1 MSKIKD
7 IDPIEQADAERIA
20 GQAEETLAKADEER
34 INEIKR
40 VAVMESITGD
50 LPSDTESLWL
60 ITEQGLGRICMD
72 IVLVGRALMAL
83 KDSLPHG
90 EFLAGLKDRGIPV
103 RTAQRMMLVARRFAD
118 RTGRLL
124 KLSRSKLYAIAE
136 MLDDDQVE
144 QLEAGEDVLGLTLD
158 EAERMTARDL
168 RERLRKMEADVE
180 VKEKLLAEKNQ
191 HIDDLATELERL
203 KGGVPEVETPG
214 VLADIEREKLDAVAG
229 MMQLK
234 ARIMDMERRD
244 DVGRA
249 EWFALRAAVETLR
262 DEVAMM
268 LSAVYATGQE
278 HQFAQ
283 TMASMPSD
291 ADINV
296 AALPGAPT
304 DIQ

>member
-1 MSKIKD
+1 MSNIKD

-20 GQAEETLAKADEER
+20 GQAEDIVARADAER
-34 INEIKR
+34 IQDAAR
-40 VAVMESITGD
+40 GALLDRLTGD
-50 LPSDTESLWL
+50 LPDDPKALWML
-60 ITEQGLGRICMD
+60 AEHAMTQACVSMIE
-72 IVLVGRALMAL
+72 VGRAFIKL
-83 KDSLPHG
+83 KESLPHG
-90 EFLAGLKDRGIPV
+90 EFEEGLSERGIPA
-103 RTAQRMMLVARRFAD
+103 RTAQRLMLAARKFSD
-118 RTGRLL
+118 RSDRLL
-124 KLSRSKLYAIAE
+124 KLGRSKLYAIAE
-136 MLDDDQVE
+136 MLDDESLDK
-144 QLEAGEDVLGLTLD
+144 LEAGEDVLGLTLD

-203 KGGVPEVETPG
+203 KGGVPEVATPG
-214 VLADIEREKLDAVAG
+214 VLAEIEREKLDAVAG

-244 DVGRA
+244 GVERA

-283 TMASMPSD
+283 TMASMASD
-291 ADINV
+291 AEIDL